1 MPRAEQEARENIV
14 REMEEGGGG
23 VCNKTLWQIVLSFF
37 SADDYVCPP
46 PPPPPPPSISFAPV
60 AMTSGQRGNAGRKLG
75 AVEEERSLSIF
86 VHFRIFSFLF
96 SGVPVDQLVPS
107 RAQESNTAQL
117 LQAALQEEQE
127 DLRFS
132 RPGARPQGSN
142 EALESLFATAAV
154 SVCSMSYSMLKLK
167 KRI

>member
-1 MPRAEQEARENIV
+1 M
-14 REMEEGGGG
+14 
-23 VCNKTLWQIVLSFF
+23 
-37 SADDYVCPP
+37 
-46 PPPPPPPSISFAPV
+46 
-60 AMTSGQRGNAGRKLG
+60 
-75 AVEEERSLSIF
+75 
-86 VHFRIFSFLF
+86 
-96 SGVPVDQLVPS
+96 DQLVPS

-154 SVCSMSYSMLKLK
+154 SACSMSYSMLKLK
-167 KRI
+167 KKEIKKWEKLLLLKKQLREQQHQ